1 MKITTL
7 KQGSPDWHQF
17 RSCHF
22 GASEAPS
29 MLGESK
35 FKSRN
40 QLLHEKATGIVP
52 EVDAATQR
60 RFDDGHRAEELARG
74 LAEAM
79 INDDLYPATGEEGK
93 LSASF
98 DGLTLDQS
106 TAWEHK
112 LLNDTLRA
120 CDTAADLPICYR
132 IQMEQCL
139 MLSGAERCLFSA
151 TKWDDAGNL
160 IEEKH
165 IWYTPDNDLRERLL
179 QGWAQFAID
188 LENYQHV
195 EHIERPKAEVCIEL
209 PALFIH
215 ARGQITD
222 SNMQAYG
229 EALTAKLAEVRAIQL
244 ITDQDFSN
252 AKEAAKLF
260 REQCKK
266 LELAKEAML
275 SQTVT
280 IGEAARMMDA
290 WHEDLRQT
298 ALQLEKDVEREDKAK
313 KEVMILEAKQAYAD
327 HVAALETE
335 TKPIRLS
342 VVPPNFAEAIKG
354 KRNYVSMHDAIG
366 TMLAGAKMT
375 TDAQAKDI
383 RVKLAWFSAAV
394 DVSDHNPQ
402 SWRFLFSDLPQIIG
416 KPMDDF
422 ALSVTTRIIQHKI
435 DIAAKEEEQRQRME
449 AEAKAKAER
458 EAAEKLAEAEA
469 KLRAAQAE
477 EDALVDSIW
486 KQARRVEGDSV
497 QYVNKAIVQF
507 ETVAKAWESDPR
519 PRPRVA
525 SAIADARQQLAEKL
539 RAADERAKAE
549 QDASRIAAVKELER
563 TDALDRAVEKEQAE
577 AATIEECRK
586 QAQIADQ
593 IKPVRLPGLKTAV
606 AQSIAPRRPNRVELL
621 DAVATTF
628 GTTNEAALDWI
639 LQEFR
644 GDIQH
649 EERKAA

>member
-52 EVDAATQR
+52 DVDAATQR

-120 CDTAADLPICYR
+120 CETAADLPICYR

-160 IEEKH
+160 LEEKH
-165 IWYTPDNDLRERLL
+165 IWYTPDHDLRSRIL
-179 QGWAQFAID
+179 QGWTQFAID
-188 LENYQHV
+188 LENYQHI
-195 EHIERPKAEVCIEL
+195 EHIEKPKAEVCIEL
-209 PALFIH
+209 PALFVH
-215 ARGQITD
+215 ARGEITTH
-222 SNMQAYG
+222 NMQEFG
-229 EALTAKLAEVRAIQL
+229 EALQAKLEEVRAIAL
-244 ITDQDFSN
+244 VTDQDFSN
-252 AKEAAKLF
+252 AKAAAKMF
-260 REQCKK
+260 RDK
-266 LELAKEAML
+266 AKEIKVSKDSML

-290 WHEDLRQT
+290 WSKDLNET
-298 ALQLEKDVEREDKAK
+298 ALKLEKDVEREDLAK
-313 KEVMILEAKQAYAD
+313 KRVMVGEAGIAFSAHIEALEA
-327 HVAALETE
+327 ETR
-335 TKPIRLS
+335 PIQLN
-342 VVPPNFAEAIKG
+342 VPRPDFAIAIKN
-354 KRNYVSMHDAIG
+354 KRTYTSMQGALDDALAQGRIDADAI
-366 TMLAGAKMT
+366 
-375 TDAQAKDI
+375 AKDV
-383 RVKLAWFSAAV
+383 RAKLAWCKEHAAGM
-394 DVSDHNPQ
+394 S
-402 SWRFLFSDLPQIIG
+402 FLFPDLQQIII
-416 KPMDDF
+416 KPLDDF
-422 ALSVTTRIIQHKI
+422 TLTITSRIKEHKEAEARKEAEI
-435 DIAAKEEEQRQRME
+435 RAKAEADAAAKLESDRAAMQAEE
-449 AEAKAKAER
+449 EAKAKA
-458 EAAEKLAEAEA
+458 
-469 KLRAAQAE
+469 AQ
-477 EDALVDSIW
+477 DAL
-486 KQARRVEGDSV
+486 
-497 QYVNKAIVQF
+497 
-507 ETVAKAWESDPR
+507 
-519 PRPRVA
+519 
-525 SAIADARQQLAEKL
+525 LA
-539 RAADERAKAE
+539 AERAKMEAE
-549 QDASRIAAVKELER
+549 VKAAHDAEIKEEIATLQKYEK
-563 TDALDRAVEKEQAE
+563 VENLGEE
-577 AATIEECRK
+577 PISTIEERRK
-586 QAQIADQ
+586 QAQLDAQ
-593 IKPVRLPGLKTAV
+593 AQPFKLSGAKTIV
-606 AQSIAPRRPNRVELL
+606 AQAIALHRPNRAELL
-621 DAVATTF
+621 DAIATTF

-649 EERKAA
+649 EARKAA

>member
-7 KQGSPDWHQF
+7 KQGSSDWHQF

-29 MLGESK
+29 MMGESK

-120 CDTAADLPICYR
+120 CDTAADLPVCYR

-139 MLSGAERCLFSA
+139 MLSGAQRCLFSA

-165 IWYTPDNDLRERLL
+165 LWYTPDHDLRDRLL
-179 QGWAQFAID
+179 QGWTQFAID

-195 EHIERPKAEVCIEL
+195 EHIEKPKAEVCIEL
-209 PALFIH
+209 PALFVH
-215 ARGQITD
+215 ARGEITTH
-222 SNMQAYG
+222 NMQEFG
-229 EALTAKLAEVRAIQL
+229 ELLSVELVNARAIVL
-244 ITDQDFSN
+244 VSDQDFSN
-252 AKEAAKLF
+252 AKAKAKMF
-260 REQCKK
+260 RDK
-266 LELAKEAML
+266 AKEIRVVKEQML

-280 IGEAARMMDA
+280 IGEAVRMMDA
-290 WHEDLRQT
+290 WDKDLNAT
-298 ALQLEKDVEREDKAK
+298 ALQLEKDVEREDLAK
-313 KEVMILEAKQAYAD
+313 KRVMVGEAGIAFSAHVEALEAETRPIQLNVPRPDFAVAIKNKRTYASMQGALDDALAQGRINADAIAKDVRAKQKWLIENGESMPLLFQDLQQIIFKPMSDFQLVVTSRISQFKQAEA
-327 HVAALETE
+327 
-335 TKPIRLS
+335 TK
-342 VVPPNFAEAIKG
+342 
-354 KRNYVSMHDAIG
+354 
-366 TMLAGAKMT
+366 
-375 TDAQAKDI
+375 
-383 RVKLAWFSAAV
+383 
-394 DVSDHNPQ
+394 
-402 SWRFLFSDLPQIIG
+402 
-416 KPMDDF
+416 
-422 ALSVTTRIIQHKI
+422 
-435 DIAAKEEEQRQRME
+435 ME
-449 AEAKAKAER
+449 AERASMRAEEEAKAKAAQDALL
-458 EAAEKLAEAEA
+458 AAERAKMEAE
-469 KLRAAQAE
+469 
-477 EDALVDSIW
+477 V
-486 KQARRVEGDSV
+486 
-497 QYVNKAIVQF
+497 
-507 ETVAKAWESDPR
+507 
-519 PRPRVA
+519 
-525 SAIADARQQLAEKL
+525 
-539 RAADERAKAE
+539 RAKAE
-549 QDASRIAAVKELER
+549 EEAK
-563 TDALDRAVEKEQAE
+563 QAQSE
-577 AATIEECRK
+577 AAATAKMFAEVSKAEEAAATEERRK

-593 IKPVRLPGLKTAV
+593 IKPVRLSGAKTAV
-606 AQSIAPRRPNRVELL
+606 AQAIALHRPNRAELL

-628 GTTNEAALDWI
+628 GTTNDAALDWI

-644 GDIQH
+644 GDIQF
-649 EERKAA
+649 EIRKAA

>member
-1 MKITTL
+1 MKITNL

-60 RFDDGHRAEELARG
+60 RFDEGHRAEELARG

-179 QGWAQFAID
+179 QGWTQFAID
-188 LENYQHV
+188 LENYVHV
-195 EHIERPKAEVCIEL
+195 EHIEKPKAEVCIEL

-298 ALQLEKDVEREDKAK
+298 ALKLEKDVEREDLAK
-313 KEVMILEAKQAYAD
+313 KRVMVGEAGLAYSAHIEALEA
-327 HVAALETE
+327 ETR
-335 TKPIRLS
+335 PIQLN
-342 VVPPNFAEAIKG
+342 VPRPDFAVAIKNKRTYASMQGALDDALAQG
-354 KRNYVSMHDAIG
+354 KIAADAI
-366 TMLAGAKMT
+366 
-375 TDAQAKDI
+375 AKDV
-383 RVKLAWFSAAV
+383 RAKLAWCKEHGAGMS
-394 DVSDHNPQ
+394 
-402 SWRFLFSDLPQIIG
+402 FLFPDLQQIIT
-416 KPMDDF
+416 KPLEDFTLTITSRIEKHKDDEVKK
-422 ALSVTTRIIQHKI
+422 AAELIAKI
-435 DIAAKEEEQRQRME
+435 DAENAAKLEAERARMQAEE
-449 AEAKAKAER
+449 EAKAKAT
-458 EAAEKLAEAEA
+458 
-469 KLRAAQAE
+469 Q
-477 EDALVDSIW
+477 DAL
-486 KQARRVEGDSV
+486 
-497 QYVNKAIVQF
+497 
-507 ETVAKAWESDPR
+507 
-519 PRPRVA
+519 
-525 SAIADARQQLAEKL
+525 LA
-539 RAADERAKAE
+539 AERAKMEAE
-549 QDASRIAAVKELER
+549 VRAETEAKAAHDAEVNEEIATLKKYEKVDNLGEEPVTTTVSRIDQA
-563 TDALDRAVEKEQAE
+563 RAVIDHQDEISAFMRSRDFGKDAGKVRAILVEFVKFQSANNLKE
-577 AATIEECRK
+577 AA
-586 QAQIADQ
+586 
-593 IKPVRLPGLKTAV
+593 
-606 AQSIAPRRPNRVELL
+606 
-621 DAVATTF
+621 
-628 GTTNEAALDWI
+628 
-639 LQEFR
+639 
-644 GDIQH
+644 
-649 EERKAA
+649 